1 MDPDAAYFQGMY
13 SGVLSIQSESRSES
27 LAGTL
32 KKPTRVHLEGMRH
45 GLCKLA
51 KPERSSQSDHPRAI
65 SFGLLPWFELH
76 EDLWKGYRVASV
88 KNLRISPGQGRHC

>member
-13 SGVLSIQSESRSES
+13 SGVLSIQSESRSGS

-51 KPERSSQSDHPRAI
+51 KPERLSQSDHPRAI
-65 SFGLLPWFELH
+65 IPEQLALGFCLGSSFTKTSGK
-76 EDLWKGYRVASV
+76 DIA
-88 KNLRISPGQGRHC
+88 